1 MRKFLITCLFS
12 LALPGIASAESYDEV
27 VAELEGMDLA
37 DMQLERFEPT
47 EVQSR
52 SAAFRC
58 SGTTT
63 LGGFGDT
70 IRRSDTRACGGGRR
84 ADIVPRGGFVP
95 GVQRRTLVASLTPCV
110 SGTATLFTTDG
121 KFIVA
126 GKRRG
131 GCPNGRATIDFCA
144 AGGGAVQIAQRFG
157 EQTILQW
164 QTARGVECFRV
175 FPRYTTRNGQC
186 VPNRPGVN
194 ERGEAPL
201 QRWVC
206 K

>member
-1 MRKFLITCLFS
+1 MRKVLLSFLLSMTLPCLV
-12 LALPGIASAESYDEV
+12 SAENYSEV
-27 VAELEGMDLA
+27 LAELEGMDLA
-37 DMQLERFEPT
+37 DMQLEPFEPN

-52 SAAFRC
+52 STAFRC
-58 SGTTT
+58 SGKTT

-70 IRRSDTRACGGGRR
+70 IRRSDTRACGSGRK
-84 ADIVPRGGFVP
+84 AEIVPRGGFVP

-110 SGTATLFTTDG
+110 SGNASLFTTSG
-121 KFIVA
+121 QFVVA

-157 EQTILQW
+157 EQLILQW

-201 QRWVC
+201 QRGVC